1 MTIIQKLHA
10 RSIIA
15 RIAKQQGTS
24 TDQCR
29 SDMAASITEAWV
41 TSDPETKQ
49 RQIQLVG
56 DSHIPS
62 PEELILLIS
71 QKLLDK

>member
-1 MTIIQKLHA
+1 MTIIQKIHA
-10 RSIIA
+10 RNVIA
-15 RIAKQQGTS
+15 RVARQQGIS

-29 SDMAASITEAWV
+29 AEMAATITEAWA
-41 TSDPETKQ
+41 TADPLAKQ
-49 RQIQLVG
+49 RQIDLVG

-71 QKLLDK
+71 QKIS